1 MKFFKKVGSAINS
14 RAFAYTSFVLSVCAA
29 VFLSSATWTYGWI
42 ADLYPLWDKFVPT
55 LLGII
60 CACAAVNLIYLLICA
75 FAGDKKDSLKGIKAI
90 KVIHTIFALLG
101 IVTFIYTF
109 VLVFGLDSGI
119 SADAFSKGLNAISD
133 KLLYLSLAAGFGL
146 APVFCSSKKA
156 LAALVYGVLICAVII
171 SMTMITNIADKSS
184 QKKTVLFRLNSL
196 LRMRQA
202 AQISAK

>member
-1 MKFFKKVGSAINS
+1 MKFFKKVGSAINP

-42 ADLYPLWDKFVPT
+42 ADLYPLVDKFVPT
-55 LLGII
+55 LLDVI

-90 KVIHTIFALLG
+90 NVIHTIFALLG

-119 SADAFSKGLNAISD
+119 SADAFQKGSM
-133 KLLYLSLAAGFGL
+133 LYPTSFYILHSPRASVSLPSFAAAAEKLSLRLRPACL
-146 APVFCSSKKA
+146 SAP
-156 LAALVYGVLICAVII
+156 L
-171 SMTMITNIADKSS
+171 
-184 QKKTVLFRLNSL
+184 
-196 LRMRQA
+196 
-202 AQISAK
+202 